1 MRLFLFFSF
10 IILLSGCTSI
20 EVAKEINKVTTGI
33 KKSVTNI
40 IKNKEK
46 PIEKEDPK
54 KWKKDTHHLL
64 ILHGRRVCKSQ
75 NPSCDECSLNKLC
88 SYNLVN
94 NN

>member
-20 EVAKEINKVTTGI
+20 EVAKEVNKVATSI

-46 PIEKEDPK
+46 PIEKKDSK
-54 KWKKDTHHLL
+54 K
-64 ILHGRRVCKSQ
+64 
-75 NPSCDECSLNKLC
+75 
-88 SYNLVN
+88 
-94 NN
+94 